1 MVNEI
6 NIGIT
11 GASGFIGK
19 YLISFFKKKRLG
31 LIVIKSRLNNLEDLK
46 KEIVLLPKLDIVFHL
61 AGSFQGEWESL
72 YDNNFIATKNLL
84 SCLNPKVTKVIFT
97 STGSVYGNSGKF
109 GVDETFECK
118 PVDDYGKIK
127 LMTEKIVCEYGNYLV
142 FRLPSVYG
150 DGNNKGVIYHWKN
163 SIDAL
168 ETLKVGDNG
177 LSYRSFLHIN
187 DLVSIFHLSIKINN
201 PSIYN
206 LSENNSFSMIEL
218 AKIISKDKKDNIEF
232 FKSNNLLKSMVL
244 KNDKFCKKT
253 NFTFSNLINYLN
265 EN

>member
-19 YLISFFKKKRLG
+19 NLISFFKKKRLK
-31 LIVIKSRLNNLEDLK
+31 LVVIESRLNNYEDLK
-46 KEIVLLPKLDIVFHL
+46 KEIVLLPKLDVVFHL

-84 SCLNPKVTKVIFT
+84 SCLNPKVTKVIFS
-97 STGSVYGNSGKF
+97 STGSIYGNSGKF

-127 LMTEKIVCEYGNYLV
+127 LMTEKIVCEYGNYLI

-163 SIDAL
+163 SIDAE
-168 ETLKVGDNG
+168 ETLKVGDDG

-206 LSENNSFSMIEL
+206 LSENKSFSMIEL

-244 KNDKFCKKT
+244 KNDKFCKET

>member
-11 GASGFIGK
+11 GVSGFIGK
-19 YLISFFKKKRLG
+19 YLISFFKKKGLR

-109 GVDETFECK
+109 GVDETFKCN

-163 SIDAL
+163 SIYAG

-187 DLVSIFHLSIKINN
+187 DLASIFHLSITKNN

-244 KNDKFCKKT
+244 KNDKFKNKF
-253 NFTFSNLINYLN
+253 NYKFSNLLDFI
-265 EN
+265 

>member
-19 YLISFFKKKRLG
+19 YLISFFKKKGLG

-109 GVDETFECK
+109 GVDETFECE

-127 LMTEKIVCEYGNYLV
+127 LITENIVCEYGNYLI

-163 SIDAL
+163 SIDAG

-177 LSYRSFLHIN
+177 LSYRSFLRIN
-187 DLVSIFHLSIKINN
+187 DLVSIFYLSIKINN

-244 KNDKFCKKT
+244 KNDKFCKET
-253 NFTFSNLINYLN
+253 NFIFSNLINYLN

>member
-19 YLISFFKKKRLG
+19 SLTSFFKNKRINV
-31 LIVIKSRLNNLEDLK
+31 IVIKSRLNKIEGLK
-46 KEIVLLPKLDIVFHL
+46 NEIELLPKLDIVYHL

-72 YDNNFIATKNLL
+72 YDNNFLSTKNLL
-84 SCLNPKVTKVIFT
+84 SCLNPKMTKVIFT
-97 STGSVYGNSGKF
+97 STGSVYGNSGNF
-109 GVDETFECK
+109 GVDESFECQ

-127 LMTEKIVCEYGNYLV
+127 LISEKLVNDYGNYLI

-150 DGNNKGVIYHWKN
+150 NGNNKGVIYHWQN
-163 SIDAL
+163 SIAAGK
-168 ETLKVGDNG
+168 TLKVGDNG

-187 DLVSIFHLSIKINN
+187 DLISIFYLSIKIDK

-206 LSENNSFSMIEL
+206 LSENKSFSMIEL
-218 AKIISKDKKDNIEF
+218 ASIISKDKKDNIDF

-244 KNDKFCKKT
+244 KNDKFCKET
-253 NFTFSNLINYLN
+253 NFIFSNLINYLD

>member
-19 YLISFFKKKRLG
+19 SLTSFFKKKRIKFL
-31 LIVIKSRLNNLEDLK
+31 VIKSRLNKIEDLK
-46 KEIVLLPKLDIVFHL
+46 KEITLLPKLDFVFHL
-61 AGSFQGEWESL
+61 AGSFQGEWKSL
-72 YDNNFIATKNLL
+72 YKNNFITTKNLL
-84 SCLNPKVTKVIFT
+84 SCLNPKITRIIFT
-97 STGSVYGNSGKF
+97 STGSVYGNSGEY
-109 GVDETFECK
+109 GVDENFGCN

-127 LMTEKIVCEYGNYLV
+127 LMSEKLVNDFGNYII

-150 DGNNKGVIYHWKN
+150 NGNNKGVIYHWQN
-163 SIDAL
+163 SIAAGK
-168 ETLKVGDNG
+168 TLKVGDNG

-187 DLVSIFHLSIKINN
+187 DLISIFHLSIKIDKS
-201 PSIYN
+201 SIYN
-206 LSENNSFSMIEL
+206 LSENKSFSMIEL
-218 AKIISKDKKDNIEF
+218 ASIISKDKKDNIDF

-244 KNDKFCKKT
+244 KNHKFCKET
-253 NFTFSNLINYLN
+253 NFIFSNLINYLN

>member
-19 YLISFFKKKRLG
+19 SLIKYFNDKGIRL
-31 LIVIKSRLNNLEDLK
+31 IIIHSRLNDFEELK
-46 KEIVLLPKLDIVFHL
+46 KELELLPILDFVFHL
-61 AGSFQGEWESL
+61 AGSFYGNWDEL
-72 YDNNFIATKNLL
+72 YSNNVIATKNLL
-84 SCLNPKVTKVIFT
+84 ECLNTTYTKIVFT
-97 STGSVYGNSGKF
+97 SSGSVYGNSGEF
-109 GVDETFECK
+109 GVDETFECE

-127 LMTEKIVCEYGNYLV
+127 LMTEKKVCEYGNYLV

-150 DGNNKGVIYHWKN
+150 EGNNKGVIYHWKN
-163 SIDAL
+163 SIDAG

-187 DLVSIFHLSIKINN
+187 DLVSIFYLSIKINN

-244 KNDKFCKKT
+244 KNDKFCKET
-253 NFTFSNLINYLN
+253 NFIFSNLINYLN

>member
-19 YLISFFKKKRLG
+19 YLTSFFKKKGLR
-31 LIVIKSRLNNLEDLK
+31 LIVIKSRLNNFEDLK

-84 SCLNPKVTKVIFT
+84 SCLNPEMTMVIYT
-97 STGSVYGNSGKF
+97 STGSVYGNSGNL
-109 GVDETFECK
+109 GVDETFECE

-127 LMTEKIVCEYGNYLV
+127 LMTEKIVCEFGNYLI

-163 SIDAL
+163 SIDAG

-244 KNDKFCKKT
+244 KNDKFKNKF
-253 NFTFSNLINYLN
+253 NYKFSNLLDFIY
-265 EN
+265 

>member
-1 MVNEI
+1 MVNGI

-19 YLISFFKKKRLG
+19 SLTSFFTKKNINVL
-31 LIVIKSRLNNLEDLK
+31 VIKSRLNKMDDLK
-46 KEIVLLPKLDIVFHL
+46 KEFAMLPKLDIVYHL
-61 AGSFQGEWESL
+61 AGSFYGEWESL
-72 YDNNFIATKNLL
+72 YDNNFIATENLL
-84 SCLNPKVTKVIFT
+84 SCLNTEMTKVIYT
-97 STGSVYGNSGKF
+97 STGSVYGNSGEF
-109 GVDETFECK
+109 GVDETFECN

-127 LMTEKIVCEYGNYLV
+127 LMTEKIVCEYGNYLI

-163 SIDAL
+163 SIDAG

-177 LSYRSFLHIN
+177 LSFRSFLHIN
-187 DLVSIFHLSIKINN
+187 DLVSIFYLSIKINN
-201 PSIYN
+201 SSIYN

-232 FKSNNLLKSMVL
+232 FIANNLLKSMVL
-244 KNDKFCKKT
+244 KNDKFKNKF
-253 NFTFSNLINYLN
+253 NYKFSKLLDFIN
-265 EN
+265 